1 VQWRFI
7 ANSLNTNANRISE
20 RCPEVAMPNGGPDNC
35 SRCGFNKANNGR
47 WPGPGEEQEAPGF
60 CSIRGFDIANPFW
73 TYCKNQHS
81 RQSAPL
87 GPVYG
92 AVYTQ
97 GYQRVP
103 WYDRIFPSEGEATC
117 LVCGDHVL
125 TGIVL
130 PLESGDL
137 EFCDGEHYLVWW
149 TDTMRKRLRA
159 SKDFGEKAYDEMYD
173 ARSSSAATGRY
184 SDAKEAFHDAI
195 AIARDLE
202 LPDEMAALQA
212 RLDHIKAVFRSQFS

>member
-1 VQWRFI
+1 
-7 ANSLNTNANRISE
+7 
-20 RCPEVAMPNGGPDNC
+20 MPNGGPDNC
-35 SRCGFNKANNGR
+35 SRCGFNKANDGR

-60 CSIRGFDIANPFW
+60 CTIRGFDIANPLW

-87 GPVYG
+87 GPVYT

-103 WYDRIFPSEGEATC
+103 WYDRTFPCEGEATC

-125 TGIVL
+125 TGILL
-130 PLESGDL
+130 PLERGEL

-149 TDTMRKRLRA
+149 TDTMRKRLQTC
-159 SKDFGEKAYDEMYD
+159 KNFGERAYNEMYD
-173 ARSSSAATGRY
+173 AHSATARY

-195 AIARDLE
+195 SAARELE
-202 LPDEMAALQA
+202 LPDETAALQA
-212 RLDHIKAVFRSQFS
+212 RLDHIKGVFRSQFS